1 MAPEATSAPSK
12 AASTSLKDEL
22 AAALPAS
29 FTSKIRYI
37 RSPSKPCEP
46 LFSAL
51 PGQESEKTKLA
62 SQFLSV
68 SVNSASLSHLD
79 VVTSGD
85 AGSDVISFAIEA
97 LVYSTKRLTTIFVSK
112 VDSTPFTP
120 RIKPSPIKTSVTT
133 FLRWLA
139 EQERRRHPKRKTVIS
154 LFARAQAQ
162 YLFPGSSDDKT
173 KHVLDDRQ
181 LIKWWARVLDPI
193 IPSNV
198 SEGKADIEHQAY
210 LTVPCYADTELTSF
224 MPPGSTP
231 AAGQPRWLPGNPL
244 LELARTRGIPEH
256 APPRCLLPRFP
267 DDPKARFMQD
277 LDEEI
282 GINQDSQVTVSPT
295 KKRSGRWNSV
305 RDLDRFWEAME
316 FRQECSS
323 GRVVGFL
330 WLVISPKGSDDEAEL
345 EAATS
350 SQANSQDSLASISTP
365 APSSDPM
372 CTDNPSKPTAGSP
385 KKRRRKPLTGPIIP
399 RQPRLKGGSSSLS
412 NLAVMQAEVNAQ
424 AGDGLLVS
432 KDGYDKAMQ
441 TLLHLDFAN
450 LQGAVRSTAKW
461 VAEIRGI
468 AGLSGDMAVEVVGSA
483 KTEAPPAAPAT
494 NGSSTVNDLGG
505 MIRKKK
511 RKAADEVLDEAHA
524 VAEKGQEAAG
534 TGQPVVNV
542 LGGGMIRKKPK
553 PAAS

>member
-1 MAPEATSAPSK
+1 MASETTSAPSK
-12 AASTSLKDEL
+12 APPNSLKDEL
-22 AAALPAS
+22 AAALPAG

-37 RSPSKPCEP
+37 RSPSKACEP

-51 PGQESEKTKLA
+51 PGQESEKTRLA
-62 SQFLSV
+62 SHFLAV
-68 SVNSASLSHLD
+68 SVNPASLSHLN
-79 VVTSGD
+79 VGTSGD
-85 AGSDVISFAIEA
+85 AGTDVISFAIEA
-97 LVYSTKRLTTIFVSK
+97 LVYSTRRLTTIFVSK

-120 RIKPSPIKTSVTT
+120 RIKPSPTKTTVTT

-139 EQERRRHPKRKTVIS
+139 EQERRKHPKRKVVIS

-193 IPSNV
+193 IPSNGPNDGAEV
-198 SEGKADIEHQAY
+198 QHQAY
-210 LTVPCYADTELTSF
+210 LTVPGYANTELRSF

-231 AAGQPRWLPGNPL
+231 TAAQPRWLPGNPL
-244 LELARTRGIPEH
+244 LELARARGIPEH

-282 GINQDSQVTVSPT
+282 GINQDSQATVSPT

-330 WLVISPKGSDDEAEL
+330 WLVISPKGSDDEAAPEVT
-345 EAATS
+345 TS
-350 SQANSQDSLASISTP
+350 SQVDSQDSLTSFSTP
-365 APSSDPM
+365 PPSSDPM
-372 CTDNPSKPTAGSP
+372 CVDDPSKPTAGSP
-385 KKRRRKPLTGPIIP
+385 KKRRRKPLTGPIVP
-399 RQPRLKGGSSSLS
+399 RQPRLKGGSSSVS
-412 NLAVMQAEVNAQ
+412 NLADMQAELEAK

-432 KDGYDKAMQ
+432 KEGYDKAMQ

-461 VAEIRGI
+461 VAEIRGVT
-468 AGLSGDMAVEVVGSA
+468 GLSGDLAVEVVGTA
-483 KTEAPPAAPAT
+483 KVEAPPAAPAT
-494 NGSSTVNDLGG
+494 NGTSAVNDLGG

-511 RKAADEVLDEAHA
+511 RKPADEGPA
-524 VAEKGQEAAG
+524 VAETREELAG
-534 TGQPVVNV
+534 NEQPAVNV